1 MTKYWVIIQPSGHT
15 ATFLPPYLPTYLPTY
30 LHTSLPTTA
39 RHSAPGFESNKLMQF
54 KSNLLTCAVPS
65 SSLLLLYPIARPTN
79 QCYQSWSE
87 TSVARVGDVLHFGQL
102 FKACVTK
109 YFAQIAHILD
119 NFCKGFKIFHFCR
132 EINLSNFYRH
142 LATFYWS
149 HWLSETHFASIF
161 SLLHTKFLPFS

>member
-79 QCYQSWSE
+79 QCHKSCPGQFRLPKLIWNQCGQIGWLI
-87 TSVARVGDVLHFGQL
+87 ALWQL
-102 FKACVTK
+102 FKACVTNC
-109 YFAQIAHILD
+109 FAQIAHILD

-132 EINLSNFYRH
+132 EI
-142 LATFYWS
+142 
-149 HWLSETHFASIF
+149 IF
-161 SLLHTKFLPFS
+161 WQFL